1 MKASAIVMAMPLA
14 AIPIHAAFAAGSPT
28 PIDNLQPSLALNE
41 LILTS
46 GFFPTSGSGTAE
58 GDKLG
63 FVYDFAGGF
72 TPHGASPAQGQL
84 LPIQVNTPL
93 FLLLG
98 ARYGGNGISN
108 FALPN
113 LQGSAIV
120 GAGSGAGSTPRP
132 LGSVA
137 GSPSVTLTS
146 AEVPT
151 RGATSAAVP
160 YNTVQPSLALEP
172 LIAVNAPDPSGS
184 SEAATFIGQIAY
196 FAGNFVPAGW
206 ALADGQTLSIASN
219 PVLFSVI
226 GTTYGGNGTTT
237 FQLPDLIGRIAI
249 GADAANPLG
258 SEKGSETVDVTR
270 SNLPGAAEQPV
281 SNDQPSLAVN
291 YLIDIDGLFPTAT
304 GGGFSPT
311 TATIGEIVPYA
322 GTTAPPG
329 WRFANGQILPIN
341 EFPALFAVLGNTY
354 GGDFPFNFAL
364 PNLDGRT
371 VIGDSSL
378 YPEGDAV
385 GADDFLL
392 TSAELPA
399 GTAVPEPATWAMM
412 ALGFAAMGFFALRRG
427 AAAPALAREGSW
439 PD

>member
-1 MKASAIVMAMPLA
+1 MKAFAIFVAMPLA
-14 AIPIHAAFAAGSPT
+14 AIPIHAAFAAAASPA

-41 LILTS
+41 LMLTS
-46 GFFPTSGSGTAE
+46 GFFPISGSGTAQ
-58 GDKLG
+58 GDMLG

-72 TPHGASPAQGQL
+72 TPHGASAAQGQN
-84 LPIQVNTPL
+84 LPISPNGAL
-93 FLLLG
+93 FSLLG
-98 ARYGGNGISN
+98 NTYGGNYPVN

-113 LQGSAIV
+113 LQGSAII
-120 GAGSGAGSTPRP
+120 GAGSGAGLTPRP

-137 GSPSVTLTS
+137 GSSSVTLTS
-146 AEVPT
+146 AQVPA
-151 RGATSAAVP
+151 GAETSAPVP

-172 LIAVNAPDPSGS
+172 LIAVNAPYPSS
-184 SEAATFIGQIAY
+184 SSDAATFIGQIAY

-219 PVLFSVI
+219 QALFSVI
-226 GTTYGGNGTTT
+226 GTTYGGTAAT
-237 FQLPDLIGRIAI
+237 FNLPNLVGRIAI

-270 SNLPGAAEQPV
+270 ANLPGAAEQPV

-291 YLIDIDGLFPTAT
+291 YLIDIDGLFPTT
-304 GGGFSPT
+304 LGGGFNAT

-322 GTTAPPG
+322 GATAPPG
-329 WRFANGQILPIN
+329 WAFANGQLLPIN
-341 EFPALFAVLGNTY
+341 EYSALFSLLGTTY
-354 GGDFPFNFAL
+354 GGDGIRTFAL
-364 PNLDGRT
+364 PDLDGRT

-385 GADDFLL
+385 GADNVLL

-399 GTAVPEPATWAMM
+399 QAPVPEPATWAMM
-412 ALGFAAMGFFALRRG
+412 ALGFAAMGFFAFRRG
-427 AAAPALAREGSW
+427 RAAGPAVA
-439 PD
+439 

>member
-1 MKASAIVMAMPLA
+1 MKALAIFVAMPLA
-14 AIPIHAAFAAGSPT
+14 AVPIHAAFAAASPT

-41 LILTS
+41 LVITN
-46 GFFPTSGSGTAE
+46 GVFPVRGSGTAM
-58 GDKLG
+58 GDTLG

-72 TPHGASPAQGQL
+72 TPRGAFQAQGQF
-84 LPIQVNTPL
+84 LPISQDQAL
-93 FLLLG
+93 FSLLG
-98 ARYGGNGISN
+98 ATYGGDGRTN

-120 GAGSGAGSTPRP
+120 GAGSSAGLTPRS

-146 AEVPT
+146 AEVPA
-151 RGATSAAVP
+151 GAETSAPVP

-172 LIAVNAPDPSGS
+172 LIAVNGIYPSSGGGLGPG
-184 SEAATFIGQIAY
+184 AFIGQIAY

-206 ALADGQTLSIASN
+206 ALANGQTLSIASN
-219 PVLFSVI
+219 QALFSII
-226 GTTYGGNGTTT
+226 GTNYGGNGRTT
-237 FQLPDLIGRIAI
+237 FQLPNLVGRIAI
-249 GADAANPLG
+249 GADAINPLG

-270 SNLPGAAEQPV
+270 SNLPGALEQPV

-291 YLIDIDGLFPTAT
+291 YLIDIFGVA
-304 GGGFSPT
+304 GGFDPT

-322 GTTAPPG
+322 GATAPAG
-329 WRFANGQILPIN
+329 WMFANGQLLSIQQN
-341 EFPALFAVLGNTY
+341 TVLFSMLGTTY
-354 GGDFPFNFAL
+354 GGNGVTTFAL
-364 PNLDGRT
+364 PDLDGRT

-385 GADDFLL
+385 GADSFPL
-392 TSAELPA
+392 TAAELPA
-399 GTAVPEPATWAMM
+399 ETAVPEPATWAMM

-427 AAAPALAREGSW
+427 RAASAVA
-439 PD
+439 

>member
-1 MKASAIVMAMPLA
+1 MKAFAILAAMPLA
-14 AIPIHAAFAAGSPT
+14 AIAIHGAFAAASPT
-28 PIDNLQPSLALNE
+28 PIDNLQPSLALNS
-41 LILTS
+41 LMVTS
-46 GFFPTSGSGTAE
+46 GVYPGRGSGAAL
-58 GDKLG
+58 GDTLG

-72 TPHGASPAQGQL
+72 TPRGALSAQGQF
-84 LPIQVNTPL
+84 LPISSQAPL
-93 FLLLG
+93 FSLLG
-98 ARYGGNGISN
+98 NTYGGGYPVT

-120 GAGSGAGSTPRP
+120 GAGSGPGLTPRP

-146 AEVPT
+146 AQVPA
-151 RGATSAAVP
+151 GHETSAPVP

-172 LIAVNAPDPSGS
+172 LIAVSAPYPSGS
-184 SEAATFIGQIAY
+184 SQAATFIGQIAY

-206 ALADGQTLSIASN
+206 ALADGQTLSISSN
-219 PVLFSVI
+219 AVLFSVI

-237 FQLPDLIGRIAI
+237 FELPDLVGRIAI

-258 SEKGSETVDVTR
+258 SEKGSEIVDVTR

-291 YLIDIDGLFPTAT
+291 YLIDISGVFPSSS
-304 GGGFSPT
+304 GGGFDPN
-311 TATIGEIVPYA
+311 TATIGEVVPYA
-322 GTTAPPG
+322 GETPPPG
-329 WRFANGQILPIN
+329 WRFANGQLLPIS
-341 EFPALFAVLGNTY
+341 EFQALFAILGTTY
-354 GGDFPFNFAL
+354 GGDGRTTFAL

-385 GADDFLL
+385 GADNFLL

-399 GTAVPEPATWAMM
+399 ETAVPEPATWAMM
-412 ALGFAAMGFFALRRG
+412 ALGFAAIGFCALRRG
-427 AAAPALAREGSW
+427 RAAPAGG
-439 PD
+439 

>member
-1 MKASAIVMAMPLA
+1 MKALAIFVTMPLA
-14 AIPIHAAFAAGSPT
+14 AIPVHAAFAAASPT

-41 LILTS
+41 LMVTN
-46 GFFPTSGSGTAE
+46 GVFPIGGSGMAR
-58 GDKLG
+58 GDTLG

-72 TPHGASPAQGQL
+72 TPHGAFPARGQF
-84 LPIQVNTPL
+84 LPISSYSPL
-93 FLLLG
+93 FSLLG
-98 ARYGGNGISN
+98 ATYGGDGLRT

-113 LQGSAIV
+113 LQGSAII
-120 GAGSGAGSTPRP
+120 GAGSGAGLSPRP

-146 AEVPT
+146 AEVPK
-151 RGATSAAVP
+151 GAETSALVP

-172 LIAVNAPDPSGS
+172 LIAVNSVYPLSGS
-184 SEAATFIGQIAY
+184 GPGPAAFMGQIAY

-206 ALADGQTLSIASN
+206 ELADGQTLSIASN
-219 PVLFSVI
+219 PALFTVI
-226 GTTYGGNGTTT
+226 GTTYGGNGITT
-237 FQLPDLIGRIAI
+237 FQLPDLVGRIAI

-258 SEKGSETVDVTR
+258 SVKGSETVDVTR
-270 SNLPGAAEQPV
+270 SDLPGAGEQPV

-291 YLIDIDGLFPTAT
+291 YLIARSGVFPSTS
-304 GGGFSPT
+304 GGGFGPS

-322 GTTAPPG
+322 GETAPEG
-329 WRFANGQILPIN
+329 WMFANGQMLPIN
-341 EFPALFAVLGNTY
+341 EYSALFSVLGATY
-354 GGDFPFNFAL
+354 GGDGIRTFAL
-364 PNLDGRT
+364 PDLDGRT

-385 GADDFLL
+385 GTDNFRL

-399 GTAVPEPATWAMM
+399 ETAVPEPATWAMM

-427 AAAPALAREGSW
+427 HAAPAVA
-439 PD
+439 